1 MIKIDNKTNIQS
13 LEKAYNELSKNDSID
28 IFVSKGL
35 SAADFGLIPAIIQFF
50 STWYNETTGGKI
62 ILDIKTESELPEF
75 YESDYL
81 FPSIVY
87 CWSREITDKQG
98 KDLKS
103 LLKAQNQIKHDKMK
117 KQTEGG
123 GPKVLLS
130 CFDHL
135 SVKNGLLNA
144 FYTDG
149 IFISNEMQFDFAL
162 EKSIRQVTALNRNL
176 RVANLAPFYDDIIAI
191 IYELMKNT
199 DDWGKTDEFNKPLN
213 PNSRGLFLKL
223 HRRTRESFATGFEN
237 NKGLKNYFSVENFEA
252 NAQDELYFLE
262 LSVYDTG
269 IGFVKRNL
277 GESQQQLN
285 AAEQVEII
293 RKCLVRNNTTATGI
307 DRGIKGQGLDRIM
320 KILDNKGLFWLRTQ
334 NVSIFRNLRE
344 NRYKEDTKSNDIELF
359 DWFNNSSSAF
369 SGLESALGSVITLVY
384 PISNISHA

>member
-1 MIKIDNKTNIQS
+1 MIRIGNKTSIESIEN
-13 LEKAYNELSKNDSID
+13 AYQELSKNNSVNIA
-28 IFVSKGL
+28 VSKSL
-35 SAADFGLIPAIIQFF
+35 SGTDFGLIPAIIQFF
-50 STWYNETTGGKI
+50 ATWYNTTTNSKI
-62 ILDIKTESELPEF
+62 ILDIKSENELSEL
-75 YESDYL
+75 YELDYL

-98 KDLKS
+98 RDLKP
-103 LLKAQNQIKHDKMK
+103 LLKQQNQVKHEKMK
-117 KQTEGG
+117 RQTEGG

-135 SVKNGLLNA
+135 SIKNGLLNA

-162 EKSIRQVTALNRNL
+162 EKSIRQVTSLNRNL
-176 RVANLAPFYDDIIAI
+176 RAANLAPFYDDIIAI

-213 PNSRGLFLKL
+213 PNTRGLFLKL

-237 NKGLKNYFSVENFEA
+237 NKGLKNYFSVQNFEA

-277 GESQQQLN
+277 GKSQQQLN

-293 RKCLVRNNTTATGI
+293 RKCLMRNNTTATGI

-359 DWFNNSSSAF
+359 DWFNNTSSGF
-369 SGLESALGSVITLVY
+369 SSLLFAQGSVITLVY

>member
-1 MIKIDNKTNIQS
+1 MIKIDNKTNIQT
-13 LEKAYNELSKNDSID
+13 LEDAYNELSRNDSID
-28 IFVSKGL
+28 ITISKGL
-35 SAADFGLIPAIIQFF
+35 SAKDFGLVPAIIQFF
-50 STWYNETTGGKI
+50 STWFQKNFEGRI
-62 ILDIKTESELPEF
+62 IFNLKDEKELPEF
-75 YESDYL
+75 YDLDYL
-81 FPSIVY
+81 FPSVVY
-87 CWSREITDKQG
+87 CWSREMVDING
-98 KDLKS
+98 KDIKPFLKV
-103 LLKAQNQIKHDKMK
+103 QNQIRHDKMK
-117 KQTEGG
+117 MQTEGG

-149 IFISNEMQFDFAL
+149 IFISNELQFDFAL
-162 EKSIRQVTALNRNL
+162 EKSIRQVTALNKNL
-176 RVANLAPFYDDIIAI
+176 RVANLAPFYNEIIAI

-223 HRRTRESFATGFEN
+223 HRRTRESFSAGFEN

-285 AAEQVEII
+285 AAQQVEII

-307 DRGIKGQGLDRIM
+307 DKGIKGQGLDRIM
-320 KILDNKGLFWLRTQ
+320 RILDNRGLFWLRTQ

-359 DWFNNSSSAF
+359 DWFNNSSSDFAD
-369 SGLESALGSVITLVY
+369 LKSAQGSVITMVY

>member
-13 LEKAYNELSKNDSID
+13 LEQAYNELAKNSSVDVI
-28 IFVSKGL
+28 VSKGL
-35 SAADFGLIPAIIQFF
+35 SAADFGLVPAIIQFF
-50 STWYNETTGGKI
+50 ATWYNVTSNNKF
-62 ILDIKTESELPEF
+62 ILDIKAESELPEF

-98 KDLKS
+98 NDLKP
-103 LLKAQNQIKHDKMK
+103 LLKLQNQVKHDKMK

-162 EKSIRQVTALNRNL
+162 EKSIRQVTALNKNL

-199 DDWGKTDEFNKPLN
+199 DDWGKTDEYNKPLN
-213 PNSRGLFLKL
+213 PNTRGLFLKL
-223 HRRTRESFATGFEN
+223 HRRTRDSFATGFEN

-252 NAQDELYFLE
+252 NAQGELYFLE
-262 LSVYDTG
+262 LSVYDSG

-359 DWFNNSSSAF
+359 DWFNNSSSDF
-369 SGLESALGSVITLVY
+369 SELKPAQGSVITLVY